1 MVDKNFNVEPE
12 EVLEL
17 KIRLEDFG
25 SDSTGHVLDIFL
37 QNNHKSVVWIYLAV
51 THHQYLFK
59 TDANIVSAPVI
70 GVDGLWFWTVSIRSN
85 KDVPVGLGTR
95 IMCLVMFFMFNANGR
110 FVFNTWT
117 ITTQLNTRLTRDF
130 VFYHKRAETVLKTFS
145 IVRRAPPRH
154 TLAWF

>member
-70 GVDGLWFWTVSIRSN
+70 GVDGL
-85 KDVPVGLGTR
+85 
-95 IMCLVMFFMFNANGR
+95 
-110 FVFNTWT
+110 
-117 ITTQLNTRLTRDF
+117 
-130 VFYHKRAETVLKTFS
+130 
-145 IVRRAPPRH
+145 
-154 TLAWF
+154 